1 MEDLPNQARAGL
13 IHWLQLRILII
24 CEKGEVA
31 MLWVPDLSLLLRTIP
46 SVSLPSPCCLLCK
59 VKILRGICPQLWRQA
74 DVKASHRQALE
85 HECRGGS
92 CSWAPALDSLLCLAE
107 GCPGLCNG
115 NGRCTLDL
123 NGWHCV
129 CQLGWRGAGCDTSME
144 TACGDS
150 KDNDGGRDLASVG
163 PGQVQG

>member
-59 VKILRGICPQLWRQA
+59 VKILRGICP
-74 DVKASHRQALE
+74 
-85 HECRGGS
+85 
-92 CSWAPALDSLLCLAE
+92 PAVE
-107 GCPGLCNG
+107 T
-115 NGRCTLDL
+115 GRCES
-123 NGWHCV
+123 V
-129 CQLGWRGAGCDTSME
+129 PQAGAR
-144 TACGDS
+144 A
-150 KDNDGGRDLASVG
+150 
-163 PGQVQG
+163 